1 MTGGAVLAQIQV
13 EGVVLRLHAQLLD
26 AVFQDIVVVLTLG
39 AADDL
44 ADPGNQAVHGGH
56 GLAVGVQL
64 HIEGL
69 DLLGIVRDEDGLLK
83 DHFRQVPLVFGL
95 QVAAPVDGIL
105 ELVVVLL
112 QDLDGVGVGDAA
124 EVAV

>member
-13 EGVVLRLHAQLLD
+13 EAIVLRLHAQLLD
-26 AVFQDIVVVLTLG
+26 AVFQDVVVILTLA

-44 ADPGNQAVHGGH
+44 ADAGNQAVHGGH
-56 GLAVGVQL
+56 GLTVGVQL
-64 HIEGL
+64 HVEGL
-69 DLLGIVRDEDGLLK
+69 DLLGVVRDEDGLLE